1 MCGPIFNN
9 FMKDV
14 VKKHGG
20 TEFKVPRGGYFRN
33 IDRLTGMVLP
43 HDAKGYDV
51 VSEYFRDTDEV
62 IDGVERILDGG
73 FAMGS
78 NLNLILRGDENT
90 DLEPSEEIIT
100 SNGEII
106 VVPKKASSGTL
117 NAGGLY

>member
-1 MCGPIFNN
+1 
-9 FMKDV
+9 
-14 VKKHGG
+14 
-20 TEFKVPRGGYFRN
+20 
-33 IDRLTGMVLP
+33 LP

-78 NLNLILRGDENT
+78 NLNLISRGDENI
-90 DLEPSEEIIT
+90 DLDSSEEVIT
-100 SNGEII
+100 SNGEVI
-106 VVPKKASSGTL
+106 VIPKKASSGTL

>member
-1 MCGPIFNN
+1 
-9 FMKDV
+9 
-14 VKKHGG
+14 
-20 TEFKVPRGGYFRN
+20 
-33 IDRLTGMVLP
+33 
-43 HDAKGYDV
+43 
-51 VSEYFRDTDEV
+51 
-62 IDGVERILDGG
+62 
-73 FAMGS
+73 MGS